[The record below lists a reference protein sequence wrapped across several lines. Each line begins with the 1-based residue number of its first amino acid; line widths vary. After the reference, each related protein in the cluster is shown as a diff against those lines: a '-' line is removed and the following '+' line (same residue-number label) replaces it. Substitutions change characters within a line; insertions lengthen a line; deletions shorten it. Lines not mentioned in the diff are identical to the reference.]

1 MDTRI
6 AQLER
11 LAALHR
17 DGALTD
23 DEFRQEK
30 LRVLA
35 GDRAETVDE
44 PVRIAEPVA
53 EPLPPPVSPVATAQE
68 PVAPVPPPLQS
79 GRDLEF
85 GDRFEVVEEPRR
97 RSGLGL
103 ALAIGAA
110 VVLALAVWFMRSTPV
125 DETPRSTIGSAEPRE
140 RSPDEIVL
148 DGMTANALAPA
159 DRLAETSAKAEDD
172 DKAEEPQGSD
182 IAGDLALANPGSC
195 GFGAQGQA
203 AFDALLSRSGGAWDA
218 KGPVRLGSVTL
229 TPKLEVSQINPTRPA
244 GEEPA
249 DPAAAAP
256 QREPST
262 RYYSTA
268 RAPDGVTWNGLKFS
282 RLVRSHVARPGG
294 GTVDRRGLTFLEE
307 PGAVRTK
314 LSGLGVDVPAAG
326 RPLGGSCRG
335 EMRLETIP
343 GGSALVCERRCG

>member
-35 GDRAETVDE
+35 GRRTDPEVE
-44 PVRIAEPVA
+44 PGSAQ
-53 EPLPPPVSPVATAQE
+53 EPLPPVSPAVTLRE
-68 PVAPVPPPLQS
+68 PVASLSPPLES
-79 GRDLEF
+79 GRDPDF
-85 GDRFEVVEEPRR
+85 GDRFEAAEEPRR
-97 RSGLGL
+97 RSGLWI
-103 ALAIGAA
+103 ALAVGT
-110 VVLALAVWFMRSTPV
+110 VLLVLTLAVWFMRSTPIE
-125 DETPRSTIGSAEPRE
+125 DASRSTIGSAEPRVP
-140 RSPDEIVL
+140 SPDEVVL
-148 DGMTANALAPA
+148 DGMADNAMLP
-159 DRLAETSAKAEDD
+159 DEKP
-172 DKAEEPQGSD
+172 AEEPEAEPEPEGSD
-182 IAGDLALANPGSC
+182 IAGALALANPGSC

-203 AFDALLSRSGGAWDA
+203 AFDALLSRSGNGWNT
-218 KGPVRLGSVTL
+218 KGPVRLGAVTL

-244 GEEPA
+244 GEEPT
-249 DPAAAAP
+249 DEEAAAP

-282 RLVRSHVARPGG
+282 RLVRTHVARPGG

-307 PGAVRTK
+307 PAVVRAK
-314 LSGLGVDVPAAG
+314 LTRLGLDVPPGG
-326 RPLGGSCRG
+326 RSLGGSCSG
-335 EMRLETIP
+335 EVRLETIP